1 MSRHPKTG
9 DCSPRNSLS
18 DNGCSL
24 GFSFSKFFEKIF
36 IEYIMLDGMNDEKQ
50 HAHQLGKL
58 LETFQVINLVLTGY
72 NQRLRFIC
80 KKIKL
85 EIQLSVEDGPFSLCK
100 YYAGV
105 PIVFTFLC
113 VRRLEQVLSAFA
125 LDKEPYMHTLE
136 EETTPFGLLARG
148 IYAAKL
154 KENFWC
160 SGGLLLSYFINVNQ
174 TIFPFFFLE

>member
-9 DCSPRNSLS
+9 DWSEISNFTSCSSPRNSLS

-58 LETFQVINLVLTGY
+58 LETFQVGFLSFQINLLLTGY
-72 NQRLRFIC
+72 NQRLRFIG

-85 EIQLSVEDGPFSLCK
+85 EIQLS
-100 YYAGV
+100 
-105 PIVFTFLC
+105 
-113 VRRLEQVLSAFA
+113 RLEQVLSAFA

-136 EETTPFGLLARG
+136 GETTPFGLLARG
-148 IYAAKL
+148 IYVAKL
-154 KENFWC
+154 KVRG
-160 SGGLLLSYFINVNQ
+160 S
-174 TIFPFFFLE
+174 

>member
-1 MSRHPKTG
+1 MSRHPKTA

-72 NQRLRFIC
+72 NQRLRFIG

-85 EIQLSVEDGPFSLCK
+85 EIQLS
-100 YYAGV
+100 
-105 PIVFTFLC
+105 
-113 VRRLEQVLSAFA
+113 RLEQVLSAFA

-160 SGGLLLSYFINVNQ
+160 SGGLLLSYFING
-174 TIFPFFFLE
+174 EKRCS